1 MSLDIIE
8 SLPKTCLEVSVFGFP
23 ICSWFSGT
31 FPIPPCL
38 NFQVGSP
45 YVGSSSNNTGASRMS
60 APAMNSDQPKI
71 GLKEG
76 INKGLLSFIFLSE
89 GQAL

>member
-1 MSLDIIE
+1 MPLGLCVRIPY
-8 SLPKTCLEVSVFGFP
+8 LLLVF
-23 ICSWFSGT
+23 WN
-31 FPIPPCL
+31 FPIPTCL

-76 INKGLLSFIFLSE
+76 INKGLLSFIFLS
-89 GQAL
+89 